1 MDYLEIKNH
10 IRTDNQNL
18 LKFIK
23 KEEILWLEKHFKFI
37 NGLLMGRIK
46 VEELDV
52 LPIKLKKYKDFIAT
66 IRKEKEPTTD
76 EEKIYLKFI
85 EYFNQEMKKKNI
97 KKTRAELTDP
107 LVYKTRQ
114 KQDVKFYDLDEDMSS
129 IIYKEL
135 DDYVKEGTLP
145 DGSLRHDDHA
155 VVGDTFAALGRENVT
170 LGEFIRESR
179 KIANYDYDMYSYEHA
194 EGILQIIE
202 DRLKKEG
209 FGGYTH
215 QGGLYAGKGKRKH
228 QVRIYWDPGNQ
239 LELGKTS
246 I

>member
-18 LKFIK
+18 LRFIK

-97 KKTRAELTDP
+97 KKKDP
-107 LVYKTRQ
+107 NILFNGIQINPTGSIPYPEEINEK
-114 KQDVKFYDLDEDMSS
+114 LDME
-129 IIYKEL
+129 YE
-135 DDYVKEGTLP
+135 
-145 DGSLRHDDHA
+145 
-155 VVGDTFAALGRENVT
+155 
-170 LGEFIRESR
+170 RES
-179 KIANYDYDMYSYEHA
+179 YYEWV
-194 EGILQIIE
+194 
-202 DRLKKEG
+202 DDWKYR
-209 FGGYTH
+209 
-215 QGGLYAGKGKRKH
+215 
-228 QVRIYWDPGNQ
+228 
-239 LELGKTS
+239 
-246 I
+246 